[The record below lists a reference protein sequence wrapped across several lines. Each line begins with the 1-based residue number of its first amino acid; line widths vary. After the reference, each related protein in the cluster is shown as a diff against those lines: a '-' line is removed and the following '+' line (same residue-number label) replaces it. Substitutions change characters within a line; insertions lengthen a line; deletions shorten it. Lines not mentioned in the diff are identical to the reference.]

1 MASVVRNMRD
11 LLYGALT
18 FIALG
23 VAVMIGGAMIDK
35 TENVTLTIAPGSTL
49 ITSLYTSVSTALTT
63 LTSLLPIVALA
74 MVGGIALMYILGFVG
89 GGPRE

>member
-1 MASVVRNMRD
+1 MRD
-11 LLYGALT
+11 LLAGALV
-18 FIALG
+18 FIALA

-35 TENVTLTIAPGSTL
+35 TQNVTLTIAPGSTL
-49 ITSLYTSVSTALTT
+49 IASLYTSTSTALTT

-89 GGPRE
+89 GGVRE